1 MLNPSLSTLAIVL
14 GGGFAALN
22 MPGVFSPQSFSHA
35 ARRFPRNTT
44 VGYLLTLIAT
54 GWFVYYV
61 NLETVADF
69 AAIKRPLCM
78 FFAAVGVAT
87 CFFVRDFLAV
97 RGLAVF
103 LLLLAKLT
111 VDTARLAD
119 TNWRLVLIIWAYL
132 WVVLGMWL
140 TISPWRLRDWIT
152 WATASEQRIRTLS
165 GLRLAFG
172 AFVAV
177 LGFTVFR

>member
-22 MPGVFSPQSFSHA
+22 IPGVISPESFSAA
-35 ARRFPRNTT
+35 ARRFPRNTAI
-44 VGYLLTLIAT
+44 GYVLTLLAT

-61 NLETVADF
+61 SLETVADF
-69 AAIKRPLCM
+69 AAMKRWLCM
-78 FFAAVGVAT
+78 FFAGVGIAT
-87 CFFVRDFLAV
+87 CFFVRDYLAV

-111 VDTARLAD
+111 VDTARLAE
-119 TNWRLVLIIWAYL
+119 TNWRLVLVTWAYL
-132 WVVLGMWL
+132 WVLLGMWL
-140 TISPWRLRDWIT
+140 TISPWRLREWIT
-152 WATASEQRIRTLS
+152 WATASEQRVRTLS

-172 AFVAV
+172 AFVAI

>member
-1 MLNPSLSTLAIVL
+1 MFNPSLSTLAIIL

-22 MPGVFSPQSFSHA
+22 MPGVFNPQSFSHA
-35 ARRFPRNTT
+35 ARRFPRNTV

-69 AAIKRPLCM
+69 AAIKKWLCM

-119 TNWRLVLIIWAYL
+119 TNWRLVLIIWAYV

-152 WATASEQRIRTLS
+152 WATASEQRIRMLS

>member
-22 MPGVFSPQSFSHA
+22 IPGVFSPKSFSVA
-35 ARRFPRNTT
+35 ARRFPRNTAI
-44 VGYLLTLIAT
+44 GYVLTLLAT
-54 GWFVYYV
+54 AWFVYYV
-61 NLETVADF
+61 GLETVADF
-69 AAIKRPLCM
+69 AAIKKPLCM
-78 FFAAVGVAT
+78 FFAAVGIAT

-97 RGLAVF
+97 RGLAVV

-111 VDTARLAD
+111 VDTARFAD
-119 TNWRLVLIIWAYL
+119 SNWRLVLVTWAYL
-132 WVVLGMWL
+132 WILIGMWL
-140 TISPWRLRDWIT
+140 TISPWRLRDWIS
-152 WATASEQRIRTLS
+152 WATASDQRVRALS

-172 AFVAV
+172 AFVAI